1 MGSNAALPGELL
13 LALLVILV
21 ATTALGWLCG
31 RIGQPRVVGE
41 MIGGILLGPS
51 VLGAVAP
58 SAERVLFSADVKSA
72 LNVLSTIG
80 LTVFM
85 FLIGAGVDHGLVTTL
100 TVRRS
105 LAVAIAGIVPAFA
118 LGALTAVLF
127 ARRVS
132 PSHTPTLVFVLFLAG
147 AMSLTAFP
155 VLARILQERRMTTTR
170 LGTLAML
177 AASVDDV
184 FAWSLLAIIIAL
196 AGASG
201 LLSASFTIAVAA
213 VFALVMLTVVRR
225 MLEPLAR
232 RVEERGRLGHGEVA
246 VLVILVI
253 ASGWFTNA
261 IGIHS
266 IFGGFIAGM
275 AIPRSP
281 VLRAELRRRLADLA
295 VVLLLPVF
303 FAYSGLNT
311 SFAGFSGHGGLLLPL
326 AVTVVLAFAG
336 KFIGCTLTMRGLGFS
351 WRHSSA
357 VGGLMNARGLM
368 ILIFIDVGLQ
378 HHIIGAPMFSI
389 LTIVAV
395 ITTASATPIYRMAL
409 PTPMEDAEREGAE
422 DAEPAPPEPATTPAH
437 EQPSWQ
443 T

>member
-1 MGSNAALPGELL
+1 
-13 LALLVILV
+13 
-21 ATTALGWLCG
+21 
-31 RIGQPRVVGE
+31 
-41 MIGGILLGPS
+41 
-51 VLGAVAP
+51 
-58 SAERVLFSADVKSA
+58 
-72 LNVLSTIG
+72 
-80 LTVFM
+80 
-85 FLIGAGVDHGLVTTL
+85 
-100 TVRRS
+100 
-105 LAVAIAGIVPAFA
+105 
-118 LGALTAVLF
+118 LF

-225 MLEPLAR
+225 LLEPLAR

-275 AIPRSP
+275 AIPRSR

-336 KFIGCTLTMRGLGFS
+336 KFIGCTLTMRGQGCS

-368 ILIFIDVGLQ
+368 ILIFIDIGLQ
-378 HHIIGAPMFSI
+378 HHIIGPPMFAI
-389 LTIVAV
+389 LALVAV
-395 ITTASATPIYRMAL
+395 ITTASATPIYRLAL
-409 PTPMEDAEREGAE
+409 PTPMENAEREDTE
-422 DAEPAPPEPATTPAH
+422 DAEPAPPVPATTPAH